1 MDALSFNAI
10 DTSSKQPYNKDI
22 DTVSYSQDIPEDGK
36 VRCTPVHNH
45 QYSATLKN
53 EKAYE
58 ALRGSSALHR
68 VSKISLKS
76 SLKLS

>member
-1 MDALSFNAI
+1 MCHYTESAKKINW
-10 DTSSKQPYNKDI
+10 QYVC

-68 VSKISLKS
+68 VSKTSLKS